1 MAVPENK
8 KKYTVEEFFK
18 LTEESTERMELI
30 DGEIYNL
37 AAPSR
42 IHQMLVGNFHYVIK
56 DYIRKNKGK
65 CNVMIAPFDVVL
77 WDNVVQPD
85 VMVICDPSKL
95 DDKRC
100 NGAPDWIIEVTSSN
114 YQNDYADKL
123 RLYQNTGVREYW
135 IVDPER
141 KMVTVLFFEKKP
153 ANFMLYQFSDTIP
166 VNIYQDAP
174 VQLTINIEE
183 LLNL

>member
-1 MAVPENK
+1 MAVPER
-8 KKYTVEEFFK
+8 KKYTIEEFFK

-37 AAPSR
+37 AAPSF
-42 IHQMLVGNFHYVIK
+42 IHQKLVGRFFSHI
-56 DYIRKNKGK
+56 DGYIRKNKGR
-65 CNVMIAPFDVVL
+65 CNVVIAPFDVVL
-77 WDNVVQPD
+77 GDDVVQPD
-85 VMVICDPSKL
+85 VSVICNPLLL

-114 YQNDYADKL
+114 YRTDYADKL
-123 RLYQNTGVREYW
+123 ELYQKAGVREYW
-135 IVDPER
+135 IVNPE
-141 KMVTVLFFEKKP
+141 KQSVIVLFFEKNP
-153 ANFMLYQFSDTIP
+153 AHFMLYQFSDTIP

-174 VQLTINIEE
+174 VQLTINVEE